1 MVELSEP
8 NTEARKNEDR
18 GLIHETK
25 MLADWPRLPPLQGR
39 TKRLIR
45 HRARAPDGQD
55 ALQTLKHRYVVVRH
69 LARVTKG
76 PRASRDFGIDS
87 TAGKTVFFW
96 WRTGIPL
103 KTSGFLKLVWEV
115 QPDGSLCEGTS
126 IVEQHP
132 GNITRV
138 TARHFPSDA
147 EFVLS
152 GHGLYRN
159 NVRGHI
165 TTMGSA
171 AYGANLVN
179 AVEGLKARGDLA
191 PYAYSLNKSGAV
203 SGQWLIST
211 PEGTVAV
218 LKAGSD
224 GTVYLATTLEPEMAA
239 AQAWVCNPP
248 KPPHRSSNN
257 RTFSQGG
264 LA

>member
-1 MVELSEP
+1 
-8 NTEARKNEDR
+8 
-18 GLIHETK
+18 
-25 MLADWPRLPPLQGR
+25 
-39 TKRLIR
+39 
-45 HRARAPDGQD
+45 
-55 ALQTLKHRYVVVRH
+55 
-69 LARVTKG
+69 
-76 PRASRDFGIDS
+76 
-87 TAGKTVFFW
+87 
-96 WRTGIPL
+96 
-103 KTSGFLKLVWEV
+103 
-115 QPDGSLCEGTS
+115 
-126 IVEQHP
+126 
-132 GNITRV
+132 
-138 TARHFPSDA
+138 
-147 EFVLS
+147 
-152 GHGLYRN
+152 
-159 NVRGHI
+159 
-165 TTMGSA
+165 MGSA